1 MHLIDEQVVH
11 KADSVIRA
19 AAPDLSWVYLEY
31 TDDIGHKY
39 GDSEPFYQAVRYL
52 DAQID
57 KLKKAI
63 QYREQN
69 FKEDW
74 LLILTTDHG
83 RDAATGKNHGGQSDR
98 ERTTWIATNAK
109 KLNNYYRDYQ
119 PAVVDILPT
128 IANHLQIKLPEPQKR
143 ELDGVSLIG
152 PVSVAEPSV
161 YSKADSLFVSWKPMA
176 TNETVKIRMAV
187 GNHFKTGEPDN
198 YRLLGEVPATR
209 GKFSIYI
216 KDRGSDLFKI
226 TIEGKHN
233 SVNVWSIPKQ

>member
-1 MHLIDEQVVH
+1 M
-11 KADSVIRA
+11 
-19 AAPDLSWVYLEY
+19 
-31 TDDIGHKY
+31 GHKY

-63 QYREQN
+63 QYREQH
-69 FKEDW
+69 FAEDW

-128 IANHLQIKLPEPQKR
+128 IATISR
-143 ELDGVSLIG
+143 S
-152 PVSVAEPSV
+152 
-161 YSKADSLFVSWKPMA
+161 
-176 TNETVKIRMAV
+176 
-187 GNHFKTGEPDN
+187 N
-198 YRLLGEVPATR
+198 YLNCRKENWMVFL
-209 GKFSIYI
+209 
-216 KDRGSDLFKI
+216 
-226 TIEGKHN
+226 
-233 SVNVWSIPKQ
+233 